1 MEYKELLD
9 ILKARFEDNMIRH
22 KDMKWEK
29 ILNRLEGNNEKLKSL
44 LEMERTGGEP
54 DVVNFDESTGEYIF
68 YDCAKESPIGR
79 RNCCYDRK
87 GQDERIKKG
96 IFPDGNAIEMAAD
109 MGIEVLDEEQYR
121 YLQSIDD
128 FDLKTST
135 WLKTPDEIR
144 KLGGAIFGD
153 KRYNNVFI
161 YHNGAQSFYSSRGF
175 RGLLRVWKE

>member
-44 LEMERTGGEP
+44 LEMERTGGAP

-79 RNCCYDRK
+79 RNSCYDRK

-96 IFPDGNAIEMAAD
+96 VFPDGNAIEMAAD

-175 RGLLRVWKE
+175 RGLLRV